1 MSKQIRIL
9 VDCHVF
15 DGTFQGTTTY
25 LKGIYSAFILDKSYR
40 FFLASNDSKNLETI
54 FGTHENV
61 TYVDYK
67 YSNKYLRLLFNIP
80 SIIKTYK
87 IDFAHFQYIVPPF
100 KSCRYI
106 VTIHDILFMEF
117 PQYFPLRYRLTN
129 RFLFKWSGL
138 TSDIV
143 LTVSSYSKNMIKEH
157 FKIDE
162 VIVTPNAVDP
172 IYFEE
177 YNKVQVVKE
186 VLKKYGIKDYWIY
199 ISRWE
204 PRKNHHS
211 LLKVFV
217 ENGYYQK
224 FYLVFVGNEAI
235 ENREFSL
242 YFKSLT
248 TEVKSKIVFL
258 RNVEFDELVTLLRGS
273 NLSVYPSF
281 AEGFGIPPLE
291 ALAARVPSICSK
303 TTGMSD
309 FTFMESM
316 RFDPDNLPDIKACI
330 DANINSKVNNDV
342 LKEMK
347 KSYNWST
354 SLSKL
359 KNAIENFV

>member
-1 MSKQIRIL
+1 MSKQIRLL

-25 LKGIYSAFILDKSYR
+25 LKGIYSAFILDKNYY

-67 YSNKYLRLLFNIP
+67 YSNKYLRLLFSIP

-117 PQYFPLRYRLTN
+117 PQYFPLKYRLIN
-129 RFLFKWSGL
+129 RFLFKWSAL
-138 TSDIV
+138 KSDII
-143 LTVSSYSKNMIKEH
+143 LTVSSYSKNMIKDY
-157 FKIDE
+157 FNIDE

-172 IYFEE
+172 IYFEK
-177 YNKVQVVKE
+177 YDKDQVQKE
-186 VLKKYGIKDYWIY
+186 ILKKYGFKDYWIF

-211 LLKVFV
+211 LLQVFV
-217 ENGYYQK
+217 ENGYFENY
-224 FYLVFVGNEAI
+224 YLVFVGNEAI

-242 YFKSLT
+242 YYERLT
-248 TEVKSKIVFL
+248 IEVKSKIVIL
-258 RNVEFDELVTLLRGS
+258 KNVEFTDLVTLLRGS
-273 NLSVYPSF
+273 DLSVYPSF

-291 ALAARVPSICSK
+291 ALAAKVPSICSNV
-303 TTGMSD
+303 TGMSD
-309 FTFMESM
+309 FTFMENM
-316 RFDPDNLPDIKACI
+316 RFDPNNLADIKVCI
-330 DANINSKVNNDV
+330 DANINATVDGLV
-342 LKEMK
+342 LEELK
-347 KSYNWST
+347 KTYHWNR
-354 SLSKL
+354 SLLKL
-359 KNAIENFV
+359 KSAIENIA